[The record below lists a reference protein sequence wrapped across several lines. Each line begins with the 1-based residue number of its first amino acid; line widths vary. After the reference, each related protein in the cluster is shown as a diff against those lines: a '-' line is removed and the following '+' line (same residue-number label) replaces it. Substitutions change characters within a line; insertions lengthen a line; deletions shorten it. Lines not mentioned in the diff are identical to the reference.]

1 MYIVPVLGLC
11 VGGKMLAIALL
22 PGKDLFNNKKC
33 TFTVPANYIVILH
46 ILVNVKA
53 CVGTPG

>member
-1 MYIVPVLGLC
+1 MW
-11 VGGKMLAIALL
+11 AIALL

-33 TFTVPANYIVILH
+33 TFMVPANYIVILH